1 MKDKI
6 TLKKFFESK
15 EKLAIHCNT
24 EEKANKL
31 LKEFDKLGKT
41 WRVGDSYLQY
51 NNFNDYYMDKTCYA
65 NDGTFCEIEVY
76 KDNNYK
82 IYSFEDIIF
91 EEDKPKNLI
100 SEIAKMLGV
109 EIGEEFKIK
118 GWSSY
123 PYKFDG
129 VLLTR
134 TSGNEWE
141 HATVDDYEYILTGKY
156 IIIEKLPK
164 KPQLTKA
171 ERVILENLPKKYKWI
186 ARDEDDELIV
196 FNGKPFKSDFSMFWI
211 CPGGSSLSLEAFGYL
226 FQFIK
231 WEDDNAY
238 KIEDLLKENI
248 NE

>member
-1 MKDKI
+1 MKVKNKI
-6 TLKKFFESK
+6 TLKEFFDSK
-15 EKLAIHCNT
+15 KKLAINCNT

-41 WRVGDSYLQY
+41 WRSGDSYLGNTY
-51 NNFNDYYMDKTCYA
+51 FDAYKDKTCYS
-65 NDGTFCEIEVY
+65 NIGEYCEIEFY
-76 KDNNYK
+76 KRHKIK

-91 EEDKPKNLI
+91 GQDEKPKNLI
-100 SEIAKMLGV
+100 LEFAKLLGV

-129 VLLTR
+129 VLLSR
-134 TSGNEWE
+134 TNGNEWE
-141 HATVDDYEYILTGKY
+141 HATADDYEYILTSQCT
-156 IIIEKLPK
+156 IEKLPK

-186 ARDEDDELIV
+186 ARDRDNELSV
-196 FNGKPFKSDFSMFWI
+196 YDRAPRKHGLDQYWKNVGDHAAEMNMFQH
-211 CPGGSSLSLEAFGYL
+211 L

-231 WEDDNAY
+231 WEDKEPYN
-238 KIEDLLKENI
+238 IEELLKGE
-248 NE
+248 